1 MNEKD
6 NFESSNGKKNAKI
19 KSEILQVLND
29 DTIVIRMT
37 DRAERNALEIL
48 NCTKQDIIDISVENL
63 NNDCDVESFPAKEK
77 QYKGKLQHLIEPEI
91 QDVGTGY
98 IKF

>member
-1 MNEKD
+1 
-6 NFESSNGKKNAKI
+6 
-19 KSEILQVLND
+19 
-29 DTIVIRMT
+29 MT

-98 IKF
+98 IKFQFGNTSSKRKKTLTIVSAHLK